1 MRERLYKNIAIS
13 FIIINIWSLCSFF
26 DYYDAMRNKYDMSS
40 MTLFFNFLASV
51 TFAIGAGI
59 LAILLRFTIF
69 RTKRKI
75 MLKNNFLYLFIG
87 LFNLNLLIIWIISIV
102 MEFLPVKTESI
113 YFMLGISIITAFI
126 LSDICRKENGN
137 NLEVKETTKKTYC

>member
-1 MRERLYKNIAIS
+1 
-13 FIIINIWSLCSFF
+13 
-26 DYYDAMRNKYDMSS
+26 
-40 MTLFFNFLASV
+40 
-51 TFAIGAGI
+51 
-59 LAILLRFTIF
+59 
-69 RTKRKI
+69 

-126 LSDICRKENGN
+126 LSDISRKENGN
-137 NLEVKETTKKTYC
+137 HLEVKETAKKPTANSGFAQ